1 MKGLIAESNTLYI
14 TVDKKNVGHFNFEV
28 CNLMSVTYMAVVV
41 SKGPMSFN
49 AQWPRSF
56 CPWPG
61 IPLCSC
67 TSLTVWAISMSFPH
81 VYTVLHANVS
91 RQLCVTL
98 LAHSLMWVAWSVNRL
113 CRWDGTRKEVFCI
126 VSLFVRVIEKKMKS
140 LFELN
145 SHLGWAIEGPM
156 ETNDGTLVLEDYVGP
171 QNTLMHY
178 IWSWTRLTLRT

>member
-1 MKGLIAESNTLYI
+1 
-14 TVDKKNVGHFNFEV
+14 
-28 CNLMSVTYMAVVV
+28 MAVVV

-56 CPWPG
+56 CPCPG

-67 TSLTVWAISMSFPH
+67 TSMPLTVWAISMSSPH

-126 VSLFVRVIEKKMKS
+126 VSLFVRVIEKKMKIYLNWIVIWVGQLKDQCRPMTGPS
-140 LFELN
+140 FWRIMWDPRTHWCITFDLGPGSHCTHWPFAFRDSWKAGLELQWWPYGL
-145 SHLGWAIEGPM
+145 SPIF
-156 ETNDGTLVLEDYVGP
+156 V
-171 QNTLMHY
+171 
-178 IWSWTRLTLRT
+178 